1 MKMKLIIQSK
11 SSSIN
16 LGNTSTEDREKCESA
31 RYFYLSFYLAHGGT
45 KKKELVRL
53 YMALNGSLTLNH

>member
-11 SSSIN
+11 SSSTN

-45 KKKELVRL
+45 KKK
-53 YMALNGSLTLNH
+53 NSLGYTWHLTILSR